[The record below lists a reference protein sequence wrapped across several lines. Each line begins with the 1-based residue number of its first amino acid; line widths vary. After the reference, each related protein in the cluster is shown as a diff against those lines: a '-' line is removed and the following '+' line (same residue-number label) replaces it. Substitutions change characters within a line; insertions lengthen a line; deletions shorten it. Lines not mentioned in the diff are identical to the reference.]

1 MNLFKA
7 LVATLPTYPLRA
19 GVVVS
24 VEDSGLAAIVELP
37 GGGQV
42 RVRTAEPTTVI
53 GDRVYIRNG
62 VIEGPAP
69 NKPTVTGAV

>member
-1 MNLFKA
+1 M
-7 LVATLPTYPLRA
+7 
-19 GVVVS
+19 S

-62 VIEGPAP
+62 VIEGQAP
-69 NKPTVTGAV
+69 GKTIVTGTV

>member
-7 LVATLPTYPLRA
+7 LVDALPSYPLKV

-24 VEDSGLAAIVELP
+24 VEDGGLAAIVELP
-37 GGGQV
+37 GGGQT
-42 RVRTAEPTTVI
+42 RVRTAEATTVV

-62 VIEGPAP
+62 VIEGAAP
-69 NKPTVTGAV
+69 NKPIATGTV

>member
-7 LVATLPTYPLRA
+7 LVDALPSDPLKA

-24 VEDSGLAAIVELP
+24 VEDGGLAAIVELP
-37 GGGQV
+37 GGGQT
-42 RVRTAEPTTVI
+42 RVRTAEVTTVV

-62 VIEGPAP
+62 VIEGAAP
-69 NKPTVTGAV
+69 NKPIATGTV